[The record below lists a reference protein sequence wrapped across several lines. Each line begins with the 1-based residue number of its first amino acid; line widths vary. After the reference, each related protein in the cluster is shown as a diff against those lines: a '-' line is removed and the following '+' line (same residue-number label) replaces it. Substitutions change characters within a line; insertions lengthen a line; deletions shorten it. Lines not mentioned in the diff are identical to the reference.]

1 MTETVSGC
9 GLCTTSG
16 RPFVRVSLLSF
27 AETTSSTEVS
37 DGLAERLGDQVQV
50 VELHTESPGDAQSD
64 AATYLDMMR
73 ANANLIADSLGG
85 SAAG

>member
-1 MTETVSGC
+1 M
-9 GLCTTSG
+9 
-16 RPFVRVSLLSF
+16 
-27 AETTSSTEVS
+27 S